1 MTKNNIFAI
10 KFWIIFCLIYAS
22 ITKFSFNNFGENTAI
37 LTVLGV
43 GAIIFSFLVIIIIL
57 RIVMLFLD
65 KNEKTQ
71 MSRILIR
78 IEEFLEILG
87 FRK

>member
-1 MTKNNIFAI
+1 
-10 KFWIIFCLIYAS
+10 
-22 ITKFSFNNFGENTAI
+22 
-37 LTVLGV
+37 
-43 GAIIFSFLVIIIIL
+43 
-57 RIVMLFLD
+57 MLFFD

-78 IEEFLEILG
+78 IGEFLEILG

>member
-10 KFWIIFCLIYAS
+10 KFWIIFCLIYTS
-22 ITKFSFNNFGENTAI
+22 ITKFSFNNFGQNTTV

-43 GAIIFSFLVIIIIL
+43 AAIIFSFLVILIIL
-57 RIVMLFLD
+57 RIVMLFFD

-78 IEEFLEILG
+78 IGEFLEILG